1 MKTEN
6 LDRNVEQNSN
16 LKMAGLVAG
25 IAFLFNLLI
34 PTLGFLF
41 IQSQLFVASNP
52 LETVEKVLNNKSL
65 FRLGILS
72 ELILTIGLIILGY
85 SLYMLVRHV
94 NKTFARFAFILKLV
108 EATIMTVVTLISF
121 LALQLLLSSDILLN
135 QGSDIKLMAGLIINQ
150 HSVINSIPMLF
161 LGLEM
166 VIFTVLLYKSELI
179 PRSISVFGMIAFALI
194 FIYGIISIIIP
205 DSNIMLLTLPSFL
218 FELVC
223 GIWLLV
229 KGISI
234 NKLAGA

>member
-6 LDRNVEQNSN
+6 LDRNVEQKSN
-16 LKMAGLVAG
+16 LKKAGVAAG
-25 IAFLFNLLI
+25 IVFLFNLLI
-34 PTLGFLF
+34 PTLSYLF
-41 IQSQLFVASNP
+41 IQSRLFVANNP
-52 LETVEKVLNNKSL
+52 LKTVENVFNNESL

-94 NKTFARFAFILKLV
+94 NNTFARFAFILKLV
-108 EATIMTVVTLISF
+108 EAIIMAVVTLISF
-121 LALQLLLSSDILLN
+121 LALQLLISSDILLN
-135 QGSDIKLMAGLIINQ
+135 QGSDIKLMVGLIINQ

-179 PRSISVFGMIAFALI
+179 PRSISIFGMIAFALI